1 MLNAK
6 DEFVLSKLVAQLEKT
21 TDEDEIDELQDKILE
36 LDPDMEFTDEDET
49 E

>member
-1 MLNAK
+1 MTSK
-6 DEFVLSKLVAQLEKT
+6 DEFVLSKLIAQLEKT
-21 TDEDEIDELQDKILE
+21 TDETEIETLKAQILE